1 MVDCYFAGPTISN
14 QQPKM
19 NFLLIFLGGG
29 LGSVCR
35 YGIAYLM
42 HSHKL
47 QFPWATIL
55 ANVLACF
62 VLGALVALSM
72 KNKLSDGLIFFLMV
86 GFCGG
91 FSTFSTFTNETFQL
105 MATAEYGKAFFNVGL
120 SLLVCLGSLF
130 LGMKIMEN

>member
-1 MVDCYFAGPTISN
+1 MSN
-14 QQPKM
+14 Y
-19 NFLLIFLGGG
+19 LLVFLGGG

-35 YGIAYLM
+35 YAIAHLM
-42 HSHKL
+42 SGMKL

-72 KNKLSDGLIFFLMV
+72 KNKVSDGLFFFLMI

-105 MATAEYGKAFFNVGL
+105 FETAEYGRAFLNVGV

-130 LGMKIMEN
+130 LGMKSMG